1 MQEGLQKEELTIK
14 ANAVE
19 EIAEIDFGKFL
30 FFCKTIDDP
39 CFLMEAFESLLH
51 FFEFFGYSRQA

>member
-1 MQEGLQKEELTIK
+1 MELTIK

-30 FFCKTIDDP
+30 FFCKTIDDS

-51 FFEFFGYSRQA
+51 FFEFFSYSRQA